1 MIESRNMNK
10 DYIEDE
16 EITGFEFPNGMSLTD
31 EVLLPRFMNIYN
43 SKPAETSLTDL
54 GYQWNEGGLARLFIE
69 TYKDCTRYCPER
81 KCWYSYKS
89 GKWVKDIGSLI
100 VSDRVKEFCQL
111 LELYCWTIKD
121 EDLRTK
127 YKKFLL
133 KTGDRRFR
141 DRLIKDA
148 MDISPINADM
158 FDNNPYLINCKNG
171 TYDLKNKVFRG
182 ASWEDYLTMQT
193 NFEYWFSVNKP
204 TKCKRWEQF
213 IDEIMQGDE
222 VKKNYLQRALG
233 YSILGSS
240 KEECMF
246 ICYGKTTRNGK
257 STLLDAIQHLL
268 GDYSCV
274 SPVSI
279 ICKSSTSKNAD
290 SASPTLANL
299 KGKRFVTMAESSQY
313 GKLDEET
320 IKQLTGGEEIQ
331 ARALYENTISYK
343 PQFTLWLSCND
354 LPSVQDKSVFA
365 SDRLRVITFDKHF
378 DESTRDKNL
387 KDYFRED
394 ENMKGIFLWLL
405 QGYYDYVK
413 NGLNMPAEIKKVVQE
428 YERDNDLVLQFL
440 EDTCIR
446 QENTE
451 INQKD
456 LYDYYKSWCKRN
468 GYLAFS
474 SKRFNA
480 NVRSHP
486 EWYDKEIVKQGR
498 KYYVGLV
505 TN

>member
-1 MIESRNMNK
+1 MNK

-279 ICKSSTSKNAD
+279 ICKSSTAKNAD

-413 NGLNMPAEIKKVVQE
+413 NGLNMPTEIKKVVQE

>member
-1 MIESRNMNK
+1 MNK

-413 NGLNMPAEIKKVVQE
+413 NGLNMPTEIKKVVQE

-440 EDTCIR
+440 EDTCMR
-446 QENTE
+446 LENTE